1 MTNVSEMSQ
10 SLYRVK
16 KQDLK
21 RKRFNLEE
29 DQMICELVERYG
41 TKNWDEIAKAMGGN
55 RTKRQIRER
64 WQAYLTPDITLM
76 YTEAEDQQFETLFF
90 EFGTQWAKIVLMIGG
105 KSAIS
110 VRNRHRTL
118 QSMKARGF
126 KPNYQELE
134 NEQIDIIES
143 EQQLMFEFT
152 DLEFDSWEWN

>member
-1 MTNVSEMSQ
+1 MNQ

-29 DQMICELVERYG
+29 DQMICRLVERYG

-76 YTEAEDQQFETLFF
+76 YTEAEDQQLEALFS
-90 EFGTQWAKIVLMIGG
+90 EFGTQWAKIV
-105 KSAIS
+105 
-110 VRNRHRTL
+110 
-118 QSMKARGF
+118 
-126 KPNYQELE
+126 
-134 NEQIDIIES
+134 
-143 EQQLMFEFT
+143 
-152 DLEFDSWEWN
+152 